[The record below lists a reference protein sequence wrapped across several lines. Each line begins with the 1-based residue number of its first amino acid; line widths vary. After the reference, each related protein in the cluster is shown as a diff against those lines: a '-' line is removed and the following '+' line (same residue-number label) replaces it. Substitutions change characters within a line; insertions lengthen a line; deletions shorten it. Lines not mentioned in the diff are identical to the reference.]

1 MANETQTTQS
11 ASAGSES
18 LLGLGLLDSLLKR
31 SDIMLAVGVLSIMT
45 VLVVPLPA
53 GFMDFALAF
62 NIAFSL
68 VILMTTLYVKKPLE
82 LSVFPGLLLVVT
94 LLRLALN
101 VASTRLILSEGYAG
115 DVINTFG
122 NFVVGGNY
130 VVGFIV
136 FTILIIIQFVV
147 ITKGAGRISEVS
159 ARFTLDAMPGKQMAI
174 DADLNAGLVS
184 EDEARSRRSEIS
196 READF
201 YGAMDGASKF
211 VRGDA
216 IAGILITL
224 INVIGG
230 FVIGMV
236 MMDMSV
242 ADALKTY
249 TLLSV
254 GDGLVTQVPALIIS
268 VAAGLIVTRAASD
281 QSMGGDLVKQL
292 TGKPEAILVAGGMLF
307 LFGVVPG
314 MPTITFF
321 LLGAAVTAVGYITR
335 QNLKREAVE
344 AEIANEPVEEPVE
357 ERTEDLLK
365 VDAVEIEIGAGLIP
379 MVDTNQGGDLL
390 ERVSTI
396 RKELALELGI
406 IIPPVRIRD
415 NVELESNTYRIK
427 INGVEVGRFELMGDH
442 LLAINPGYV
451 EDRME
456 GFDTKDPAFSLNATW
471 IIPNLKEMA
480 EARGYTVVRPTAVAA
495 THLTELLR
503 ANSGDLLTRQEV
515 ARLVENLKETAPALI
530 EDTVPTLVTLSQLQR
545 TLQALLSERI
555 PIRDLALIVETIADY
570 SQATKD
576 PEVLAEYARMALKRR
591 ISDLFRDDERKIQVF
606 TIDPVIEQ
614 TLSEALQNTKQGL
627 MLSLAPN
634 VMEQMISAINGEAQK
649 MSDSG
654 MVPVCLCAPNIRL
667 AVRKMLEG
675 ANPNLAIVSYNEI
688 VTDVEIVSNGIVRLG
703 DGN

>member
-1 MANETQTTQS
+1 
-11 ASAGSES
+11 
-18 LLGLGLLDSLLKR
+18 
-31 SDIMLAVGVLSIMT
+31 MLAVGVLAIMT
-45 VLVVPLPA
+45 VLIVPLPA
-53 GFMDFALAF
+53 GFLDFGLAF
-62 NIAFSL
+62 NITFSL
-68 VILMTTLYVKKPLE
+68 VILMTTLYIKKPLE

-101 VASTRLILSEGYAG
+101 VASTRLILSEGFAG

-136 FTILIIIQFVV
+136 FTILVIIQFVV

-174 DADLNAGLVS
+174 DADLNAGLIS
-184 EDEARSRRSEIS
+184 EDDARSRRSEIS

-224 INVIGG
+224 INIVGG

-236 MMDMSV
+236 MKDMSV
-242 ADALKTY
+242 TDALRTY

-254 GDGLVTQVPALIIS
+254 GDGLVTQVPALIVS

-281 QSMGGDLVKQL
+281 ESMGGDLVKQL
-292 TGKPEAILVAGGMLF
+292 TGKPDAILVAGGMLF
-307 LFGVVPG
+307 IFGVVPG
-314 MPTITFF
+314 MPTMTFF
-321 LLGAAVTAVGYITR
+321 LLGAAVGAVGYLTKQKMKHNAID
-335 QNLKREAVE
+335 EADR
-344 AEIANEPVEEPVE
+344 AHEPVEEPAE

-365 VDAVEIEIGAGLIP
+365 VDAIEIEIGAGLIP

-396 RKELALELGI
+396 RRELALELGV

-415 NVELESNTYRIK
+415 NVELESNVYRIK
-427 INGVEVGRFELMGDH
+427 INGVEVGRFDLMADH

-451 EDRME
+451 EDRLE
-456 GFDTKDPAFSLNATW
+456 GFDTKDPAFSLDATW
-471 IIPNLKEMA
+471 VIPNLKEMA
-480 EARGYTVVRPTAVAA
+480 EARGYTVVQPTAVAA

-503 ANSGDLLTRQEV
+503 TNAGDLLTRQEV
-515 ARLVENLKETAPALI
+515 PRLVENLKETAPALV
-530 EDTVPTLVTLSQLQR
+530 EDTIPTLVTLSQLQR

-576 PEVLAEYARMALKRR
+576 PEVLAEYARMALRRR
-591 ISDLFRDDERKIQVF
+591 ISDLFQDDNRKINVF

-634 VMEQMISAINGEAQK
+634 VMEQIISAINQEAKK
-649 MSDSG
+649 MSDTG
-654 MVPVCLCAPNIRL
+654 LVPVCLCAPNIRL

-675 ANPNLAIVSYNEI
+675 ANPNLAILSYNEI
-688 VTDVEIVSNGIVRLG
+688 VTDIEIVSNGIVRLG

>member
-1 MANETQTTQS
+1 MANESQTAVS
-11 ASAGSES
+11 ASATGGAGFGTGALET
-18 LLGLGLLDSLLKR
+18 LLKR
-31 SDIMLAVGVLSIMT
+31 SDIMLAVGVLGIMT
-45 VLVVPLPA
+45 VLIIPLPA
-53 GFMDFALAF
+53 GFLDFALAF
-62 NIAFSL
+62 NITFSL

-82 LSVFPGLLLVVT
+82 LSVFPGLLLVIT

-101 VASTRLILSEGYAG
+101 VASTRLILSEGFAG
-115 DVINTFG
+115 EVINTFG

-136 FTILIIIQFVV
+136 FAILVIIQFVV

-174 DADLNAGLVS
+174 DADLNAGLIS
-184 EDEARSRRSEIS
+184 EDAARSRRSEIS

-224 INVIGG
+224 INIIGG
-230 FVIGMV
+230 FVIGMA
-236 MMDMSV
+236 MKDMSV
-242 ADALKTY
+242 TDSLRTY

-254 GDGLVTQVPALIIS
+254 GDGLVTQVPALIVS
-268 VAAGLIVTRAASD
+268 VAAGLVVTRAASERN
-281 QSMGGDLVKQL
+281 MGGDLVKQL

-307 LFGVVPG
+307 IFGVVPG
-314 MPTITFF
+314 MPTMTFF
-321 LLGAAVTAVGYITR
+321 LLGAAVVAVGYLTK
-335 QNLKREAVE
+335 QNIRREAAAAIVTD
-344 AEIANEPVEEPVE
+344 APVEEPVE

-365 VDAVEIEIGAGLIP
+365 VDAVEVEIGAGLIP

-396 RKELALELGI
+396 RRELALELGI

-427 INGVEVGRFELMGDH
+427 INGVEIGRFELMGDH

-451 EDRME
+451 QERIE
-456 GFDTKDPAFSLNATW
+456 GFDTKDPAFSLDATW

-480 EARGYTVVRPTAVAA
+480 EASGYTVVRPTAVAA
-495 THLTELLR
+495 THLTEALR
-503 ANSGDLLTRQEV
+503 TNAADLLTRQEV
-515 ARLVENLKETAPALI
+515 ARLVENLKETAPALV
-530 EDTVPTLVTLSQLQR
+530 EDTVPTVVSLSQLQR
-545 TLQALLSERI
+545 TLQALLNERI
-555 PIRDLALIVETIADY
+555 PIRDLALILETVADY

-591 ISDLFRDDERKIQVF
+591 ITDMYRDNSGKIHVF

-614 TLSEALQNTKQGL
+614 TLAEALQNTKQGL

-634 VMEQMISAINGEAQK
+634 MMEQIISAINREAQV
-649 MSDSG
+649 MSDNG
-654 MVPVCLCAPNIRL
+654 QVPICLCAPNIRL
-667 AVRKMLEG
+667 AVRKMMEAG
-675 ANPNLAIVSYNEI
+675 NPTLAIISYNEI
-688 VTDVEIVSNGIVRLG
+688 VSDIEIVSNGIVRLG

>member
-1 MANETQTTQS
+1 MEM
-11 ASAGSES
+11 
-18 LLGLGLLDSLLKR
+18 LLKR
-31 SDIMLAVGVLSIMT
+31 SDMLLAFGVLAIMT
-45 VLVVPLPA
+45 VLIVPLPS
-53 GFMDFALAF
+53 GFLDFGLAF
-62 NIAFSL
+62 NITFSL
-68 VILMTTLYVKKPLE
+68 VILMTTLYIKKPLE

-101 VASTRLILSEGYAG
+101 VASTRLILSEGFAG

-122 NFVVGGNY
+122 NFVIGGNY

-174 DADLNAGLVS
+174 DADLNAGLIT
-184 EDEARSRRSEIS
+184 EDDARSRRAEIS
-196 READF
+196 QEADF

-224 INVIGG
+224 INIIGG
-230 FVIGMV
+230 FVIGMA
-236 MMDMSV
+236 MKDMSITE
-242 ADALKTY
+242 ALRTY

-254 GDGLVTQVPALIIS
+254 GDGLVTQVPALIVS
-268 VAAGLIVTRAASD
+268 VAAGLIVTRAASAK
-281 QSMGGDLVKQL
+281 SMGGDLVTQL
-292 TGKPEAILVAGGMLF
+292 TGKPDAMLVAGGMLF
-307 LFGVVPG
+307 VFGVVPG

-321 LLGAAVTAVGYITR
+321 LLGAAVAATGYVTKR
-335 QNLKREAVE
+335 NLEKEALVE
-344 AEIANEPVEEPVE
+344 AAVSDEPVEEPVE

-365 VDAVEIEIGAGLIP
+365 VDAIEIEIGVGLIP

-396 RKELALELGI
+396 RKELAIELGI

-442 LLAINPGYV
+442 LLAINPGYI
-451 EDRME
+451 EDRLE
-456 GFDTKDPAFSLNATW
+456 GFDTKDPAFLLNATW

-480 EARGYTVVRPTAVAA
+480 EARGYTVVKPTAVAA
-495 THLTELLR
+495 THLTEILR
-503 ANSGDLLTRQEV
+503 SNSSELLTRQDV
-515 ARLVENLKETAPALI
+515 AHLVENLKETAPSLI
-530 EDTVPTLVTLSQLQR
+530 EDTVPALVTLSQLQR
-545 TLQALLSERI
+545 TLQALLNERI
-555 PIRDLALIVETIADY
+555 PIRDLATILETIADY

-591 ISDLFRDDERKIQVF
+591 ISDLFQDDQRKINVF

-634 VMEQMISAINGEAQK
+634 VMEQMISAINREAQK
-649 MSDSG
+649 MSDAG
-654 MVPVCLCAPNIRL
+654 QVPICLCAPNIRL
-667 AVRKMLEG
+667 AVRKMVEG
-675 ANPNLAIVSYNEI
+675 SSPNLAIISYNEI
-688 VTDVEIVSNGIVRLG
+688 VTDIEIVSNGIVRLG